1 MKIKFSKGTLEYL
14 RRLQGTAPSS
24 PAGTGEL
31 TGVDKKIDFT
41 IVPHAKEIQTFR
53 CRDIK
58 QRKNYHPYYHVAES
72 TLENFLTADFAL
84 YVEEDGRIVLYM
96 AERENNLIFKYP
108 DEAIRQFQKT
118 GNFFPPEKDI
128 GAVISADSTLRIVLS
143 ELFDP
148 DKGEIC
154 FATYPE
160 GYKKLT
166 PQNRV
171 FAEWPHGRGDD
182 FIQTMNML
190 WEANVRGTWIRYLTS
205 ESVKMILEKNN
216 AKSLGRACILRCFS
230 EQSTFDIVYTPL
242 WEELPDI
249 KLDLK
254 FWEKY
259 KK

>member
-1 MKIKFSKGTLEYL
+1 MKLSKGTLEYL

-31 TGVDKKIDFT
+31 TGIDKKIDFT
-41 IVPHAKEIQTFR
+41 IVPHAREIQSFR

-58 QRKNYHPYYHVAES
+58 QSKNYHPYYHEAES
-72 TLENFLTADFAL
+72 TLESFLTADFAL
-84 YVEEDGRIVLYM
+84 YVEEDGKIALYM

-108 DEAIRQFQKT
+108 DEAIRQFRET

-128 GAVISADSTLRIVLS
+128 GAVISAESTLRIVLS

-148 DKGEIC
+148 DKGEIY
-154 FATYPE
+154 FSTYPE

-166 PQNRV
+166 PQERG
-171 FAEWPHGRGDD
+171 FAELVHGRGND
-182 FIQTMNML
+182 FIQTMKIL

-205 ESVKMILEKNN
+205 ESVKSILEKNN
-216 AKSLGRACILRCFS
+216 AKSLGRTCILRCFS
-230 EQSTFDIVYTPL
+230 DQSTFDAFYTPL
-242 WEELPDI
+242 WEEGLTDI
-249 KLDLK
+249 KLDFK

-259 KK
+259 EK

>member
-1 MKIKFSKGTLEYL
+1 MKLSKGTLEYL

-24 PAGTGEL
+24 PVGTGEL

-41 IVPHAKEIQTFR
+41 IVPHAREIQTFR

-58 QRKNYHPYYHVAES
+58 QRKNYHPYYHEATSV
-72 TLENFLTADFAL
+72 LENFVTADFAL
-84 YVEEDGRIVLYM
+84 YAYEDGEIILYM

-108 DEAIRQFQKT
+108 DEAIRQFRET

-128 GAVISADSTLRIVLS
+128 GAVISAESTLRIVLS

-148 DKGEIC
+148 DKGEIY

-166 PQNRV
+166 PQERG
-171 FAEWPHGRGDD
+171 FAELVHGRGND
-182 FIQTMNML
+182 FIQTMKML

-205 ESVKMILEKNN
+205 ESVKSILEKNN
-216 AKSLGRACILRCFS
+216 AKSLGRTCILRCFS
-230 EQSTFDIVYTPL
+230 DQSTFDAFYTPL
-242 WEELPDI
+242 WEEGLTDI
-249 KLDLK
+249 KLDFK

-259 KK
+259 EK